1 MKKVL
6 SIFLALLMILSI
18 CTVGVSASDYVW
30 IYTSRKG
37 AQIDNYLY
45 FPVYYDDDSY
55 YSGDAGA
62 KVRITLPCFYHPEIL
77 KPVEVTPSE
86 LLYGMNFTS
95 EISKVGVYTDT
106 SDPDAE
112 ITYPYFYADI
122 TFDGD
127 TKIEKG
133 EVLFNVK
140 MEIIGDPE
148 AYNGIY
154 YFDHF
159 FIVEDLEQEKMTCC
173 KWEVIDV
180 DGNVIHDISSKIWQN
195 VPMDLDDPDTNYI
208 LEGYEPFIPP
218 VEEDE
223 VITVAPTL
231 QHVRKGNLAYYP
243 IKFDLIDNS
252 LPADYAKL
260 CKLLGINAVN
270 THIRLG
276 YTYAKDTLELINVFP
291 SKGLYNLDGSVKIVE
306 QGVSQENPEENYFI
320 VEIDFTDAQGLVD
333 EYLFNL
339 QFEVL
344 KEEFFYPD
352 APNIARTLVDT
363 YPVYADYENLVF
375 KDCLWE
381 VTDSKG
387 TVHDLSDRISTQYIT
402 MDDGFFDSD
411 YNDLLITDYDPY
423 VPYSSSSGGLVPGM
437 KLYSGSTYYI
447 RTVEDLLIFMDLV
460 SMGHAEN
467 EPIIMLENDIVINYG
482 TFSLDENNEPLYVGK
497 PITEK
502 TKITRTETSGKFGG
516 TFEGNGHVIVG
527 LYSTESGLFDAV
539 CSGKIQNLAI
549 RNSLFDF
556 RGNSSESAGAICSTL
571 EGSSK
576 MIEVV
581 FNGIILNDGE
591 NTGGLAGEVLG
602 NSGLVNCRNLGRVIG
617 ADYCG
622 GLVGKF
628 SGSGDMLNCIN
639 KGSVESTGDYVGGIV
654 ASVTTDVNLKK
665 CANPGIVMST
675 GNYVGG
681 IVGEL
686 TLDSNTMNACC
697 HTGTVSGNDYVG
709 GLVGKF
715 YTPGDNLEE
724 AFIQFHQIESQI
736 DMYEKLFVGGDGIIT
751 HEYPPTWAVEN
762 DLVYLFEEREQ
773 CLDYISTANTRNLL
787 YSYSAGDVTA
797 NGEYLGALFG
807 EFSGCVWRCLNTYYN
822 SEKHLPSSGKDTFM
836 ITMLKASYQ
845 TGENYMNLAE
855 PGVASKTGDAMKTE
869 AFAETM
875 SAGNY
880 HYMVDENN
888 ENNGY
893 IIHTLPMASDP
904 ELGNTDITQKIHEF
918 YIGSWIPE
926 LFAADETKRYKF
938 DYALDG
944 GNHKVTV
951 EADERAAVRIKV
963 YKNGTLVD
971 EGFVVK
977 ADTTALLP
985 PDTEQYE
992 NYEYIIENYVA
1003 TDEIIL
1009 EITDCT
1015 SLVVD
1020 DEITMDFVQSYCTPS
1035 AIYIDCETIVPEVEE
1050 KPLFEFGVTAPHIRN
1065 KFDML
1070 YYPASFGFSMYDDA
1084 DIRYSDICADVAD
1097 LAFGCDTEVV
1107 MKYIYDAT
1115 TLDFISV
1122 YEDFWEGSVEV
1133 LEHGS
1138 TGETG
1143 PDGQEYNYIIIKAK
1157 FSAVGYANDT
1167 APYCLKFAVVEDN
1180 FINSDGTIRKVIDN
1194 VPYSEDQLCVW
1205 KAWDAKGNSFDF
1217 SDSIKF
1223 KSSDYETDGYTYD
1236 NLLLEDDLIDTD
1248 IAMPT
1253 VTFTPEHA
1261 RKDDLAYYPCMYD
1274 SDVDY
1279 EEWVRSATGFKD
1291 STTRIQIKV
1300 NYDSSTLELIDALPS
1315 KELYDLGGTV
1325 TIIETGDLYPDDP
1338 DNANVKYAVVQI
1350 DFDALDFTDG
1360 CLFSLKFRVLQEN
1373 FLDEEGRPID
1383 LVNSFV
1389 ADWVVTSNEGKSHD
1403 LRYYVSSS
1411 YASFE
1416 SFGSYEELI
1425 LADYEPFDPTLLS
1438 DVTEVTYIQQE
1449 DTHKTFTVTVNG
1461 RKAMIQFIE
1470 PDGGTRTYDRYN
1482 KNVKITSY
1490 NADGEVVSSMARDL
1504 AYEVWEIYSNM
1515 SVGVEI
1521 QVRGKENYKWDEVK
1535 YRFTIEPYNP
1545 IISMELSAISGKKG
1559 PVPATVVADEKTE
1572 KVMFKMPNN
1581 SSVTVSN
1588 FTTDENGNRV
1598 FTGKA
1603 WMNEDGLNEIR
1614 VYIRRDNVWR
1624 QVGTLEYTVE

>member
-6 SIFLALLMILSI
+6 SILLVTAMLMSFLPIMSFAADEGLTAD
-18 CTVGVSASDYVW
+18 TVFASG
-30 IYTSRKG
+30 K
-37 AQIDNYLY
+37 
-45 FPVYYDDDSY
+45 
-55 YSGDAGA
+55 
-62 KVRITLPCFYHPEIL
+62 
-77 KPVEVTPSE
+77 
-86 LLYGMNFTS
+86 
-95 EISKVGVYTDT
+95 
-106 SDPDAE
+106 
-112 ITYPYFYADI
+112 
-122 TFDGD
+122 
-127 TKIEKG
+127 
-133 EVLFNVK
+133 
-140 MEIIGDPE
+140 
-148 AYNGIY
+148 
-154 YFDHF
+154 
-159 FIVEDLEQEKMTCC
+159 
-173 KWEVIDV
+173 
-180 DGNVIHDISSKIWQN
+180 
-195 VPMDLDDPDTNYI
+195 
-208 LEGYEPFIPP
+208 
-218 VEEDE
+218 
-223 VITVAPTL
+223 
-231 QHVRKGNLAYYP
+231 
-243 IKFDLIDNS
+243 
-252 LPADYAKL
+252 
-260 CKLLGINAVN
+260 
-270 THIRLG
+270 
-276 YTYAKDTLELINVFP
+276 
-291 SKGLYNLDGSVKIVE
+291 
-306 QGVSQENPEENYFI
+306 
-320 VEIDFTDAQGLVD
+320 
-333 EYLFNL
+333 
-339 QFEVL
+339 
-344 KEEFFYPD
+344 
-352 APNIARTLVDT
+352 
-363 YPVYADYENLVF
+363 
-375 KDCLWE
+375 
-381 VTDSKG
+381 
-387 TVHDLSDRISTQYIT
+387 
-402 MDDGFFDSD
+402 
-411 YNDLLITDYDPY
+411 
-423 VPYSSSSGGLVPGM
+423 
-437 KLYSGSTYYI
+437 TYYI
-447 RTVEDLLIFMDLV
+447 NNYEDFKTFIDLINAGQTGQGSKFELTSD
-460 SMGHAEN
+460 
-467 EPIIMLENDIVINYG
+467 IIINHG
-482 TFSLDENNEPLYVGK
+482 EFSLDVNNNPLYVGQ
-497 PITEK
+497 PITK
-502 TKITRTETSGKFGG
+502 STKLIECESASDFRGTLDGKNHSIMGYYSTTSGIFDL
-516 TFEGNGHVIVG
+516 
-527 LYSTESGLFDAV
+527 LYGATVKDL
-539 CSGKIQNLAI
+539 CIK
-549 RNSLFDF
+549 NSLFDL
-556 RGNSSESAGAICSTL
+556 RGSSAESAGALCAKADNYPQIRNV
-571 EGSSK
+571 
-576 MIEVV
+576 I
-581 FNGIILNDGE
+581 FNGIIINDGAV
-591 NTGGLAGEVLG
+591 TGGIVGESIKAHLYD
-602 NSGLVNCRNLGRVIG
+602 CRNRGTVIG

-622 GLVGKF
+622 GIVGK
-628 SGSGDMLNCIN
+628 
-639 KGSVESTGDYVGGIV
+639 
-654 ASVTTDVNLKK
+654 VTNDCSLSECVNNGTVL
-665 CANPGIVMST
+665 ST

-681 IVGEL
+681 LVANITPDVDVKRCANSGTVKSTGNYIGGIAGDINMDNNMVE
-686 TLDSNTMNACC
+686 DCY

-709 GLVGKF
+709 GLGGNF
-715 YTPGDNLEE
+715 YSAGDNLEDLW
-724 AFIQFHQIESQI
+724 A
-736 DMYEKLFVGGDGIIT
+736 
-751 HEYPPTWAVEN
+751 EYDRVE
-762 DLVYLFEEREQ
+762 EERLRYGKVLQ
-773 CLDYISTANTRNLL
+773 GDKLWPDIWPPPWADDYYMELVERSDALIQQISENMPETNFA
-787 YSYSAGDVTA
+787 SVYSAGSVTA
-797 NGEYLGALFG
+797 NGNYVGGLFG
-807 EFSGCVWRCLNTYYN
+807 GFDGCVLRFSSLHYNNSISGLCSTGNDKLEFEQIRIGGGQFNT
-822 SEKHLPSSGKDTFM
+822 LTRW
-836 ITMLKASYQ
+836 T
-845 TGENYMNLAE
+845 
-855 PGVASKTGDAMKTE
+855 DAQLKTE
-869 AFAETM
+869 QFAKRIGSTT
-875 SAGNY
+875 GLDVY
-880 HYMVDENN
+880 LVDDTN

-893 IIHTLPMASDP
+893 VILKVLLSDETEP
-904 ELGNTDITQKIHEF
+904 GYTDITQTVTALSLGTTDTIT
-918 YIGSWIPE
+918 
-926 LFAADETKRYKF
+926 FASDETKKYSFTPETDGDYKIE
-938 DYALDG
+938 
-944 GNHKVTV
+944 VSTV
-951 EADERAAVRIKV
+951 EKAAVVLRV
-963 YKNGTLVD
+963 YKNGEFID
-971 EGFVVK
+971 E
-977 ADTTALLP
+977 DELLMTNLP
-985 PDTEQYE
+985 
-992 NYEYIIENYVA
+992 A
-1003 TDEIIL
+1003 TVPTHVEEL
-1009 EITDCT
+1009 EHY
-1015 SLVVD
+1015 
-1020 DEITMDFVQSYCTPS
+1020 EITMENLLTTDEVLFEISDCTNSFTDQASTAGSFIKNWCTPS
-1035 AIYIDCETIVPEVEE
+1035 SINISVENITPVVEE
-1050 KPLFEFGVTAPHIRN
+1050 EPLFEFGVTAPHIRN

-1084 DIRYSDICADVAD
+1084 DIRYSDICANVAD

-1115 TLDFISV
+1115 TLDFVSV

-1138 TGETG
+1138 TGMTG
-1143 PDGQEYNYIIIKAK
+1143 DEGQEYNYIIIKAK
-1157 FSAVGYANDT
+1157 FVAVGYANDT

-1180 FINSDGTIRKVIDN
+1180 FINSDGTVRKVIDN

-1291 STTRIQIKV
+1291 STTKIQIKV

-1482 KNVKITSY
+1482 KNVTITSY
-1490 NADGEVVSSMARDL
+1490 NTDGEVVSSMARDL

-1559 PVPATVVADEKTE
+1559 PVPAIVIADNKTE

-1624 QVGTLEYTVE
+1624 QAGTLEYTVE